1 MKSNP
6 TNPRLLIV
14 DDEKVALANMEHILE
29 GRGYEIVST
38 HSGPNA
44 LKLLDKQEF
53 DIVVTDLR
61 MPKVDGME
69 ILGRCREL
77 HPNSEVIVVTGYATV
92 DSAIE
97 AIRKGAY
104 YYIAKPFRLDEVRK
118 VVAEAVEKSRLKK
131 ENLALRKRLEHFQN
145 HVQIITQNLKM
156 EKLLETARH
165 VAPTDCNI
173 LITGESG
180 TGKEV
185 LAKYV
190 HQHSLRSEEP
200 MLAVN
205 CGAFNENLLTNE
217 LFGHEKGAFT
227 GADSQKKGLIEAASH
242 GTLFLDEIVEMS
254 PAMQVQLLRVIQ
266 EKKVLRLGGTTPI
279 DVDVRFIAA
288 TNRDPQDA
296 VKKGILRSD
305 LFFRLNVVLFHIPSL
320 SKRKDD
326 IPLLIQYFLKEQ
338 AESMKKDIRDVSPEV
353 IKILMNYDFPGNI
366 RELEN
371 IIARAVALCQED
383 TLEPVH
389 LPEDIR
395 ELEIWTF
402 RNEDGGYPTLE
413 EREKMYILWVL
424 KKVGGNKTRA
434 AEVLGIDRISLWRKL
449 KRYNL
454 EDASDSSELI

>member
-1 MKSNP
+1 MKSDP

-38 HSGPNA
+38 NSGPKA
-44 LKLLDKQEF
+44 LKLIDKQEF
-53 DIVVTDLR
+53 DIVVTDLS
-61 MPKVDGME
+61 MPKVDGMD
-69 ILGRCREL
+69 ILERCCEL
-77 HPNSEVIVVTGYATV
+77 HPNTQVIVITGHATI

-97 AIRKGAY
+97 AMKKGAY

-118 VVAEAVEKSRLKK
+118 VVAEAAEKNRLKK
-131 ENLALRKRLEHFQN
+131 ENLALRKRLEHFQG

-156 EKLLETARH
+156 EKLLEMARQM
-165 VAPTDCNI
+165 APTDCNI
-173 LITGESG
+173 LVTGESG

-185 LAKYV
+185 LAKYI
-190 HQHSLRSEEP
+190 HGHSLRSEGP
-200 MLAVN
+200 LLAIN

-227 GADSQKKGLIEAASH
+227 GADFQKKGLIETASH
-242 GTLFLDEIVEMS
+242 GTLFLDEIAEMP
-254 PAMQVQLLRVIQ
+254 PAMQIQLLRVIQ
-266 EKKVLRLGGTTPI
+266 EKKVLRLGGTKPL

-296 VKKGILRSD
+296 VKKGILRAD
-305 LFFRLNVVLFHIPSL
+305 LFFRLNVVLFHIPPL
-320 SKRKDD
+320 SGRKDD
-326 IPLLIQYFLKEQ
+326 IPLLIQYVLKEQ
-338 AESMKKDIRDVSPEV
+338 AEAMKKDVRDVSPEF
-353 IKILMNYDFPGNI
+353 IKILMNYEFPGNI

-371 IIARAVALCQED
+371 IIARAVALCQGN

-402 RNEDGGYPTLE
+402 RNEVGGYSTLGE
-413 EREKMYILWVL
+413 HEKMYILWIL
-424 KKVGGNKTRA
+424 KKEGGNKTRA
-434 AEVLGIDRISLWRKL
+434 AEALGIDRISLWRKL

-454 EDASDSSELI
+454 EDDSNSAG

>member
-6 TNPRLLIV
+6 TNPSLLLV
-14 DDEKVALANMEHILE
+14 DDEKAALLNMEHILE
-29 GRGYEIVST
+29 GSGYEIVRT
-38 HSGPNA
+38 HSGPKA
-44 LKLLDKQEF
+44 LELLDKQEF

-69 ILGRCREL
+69 ILKRCQDL
-77 HPNSEVIVVTGYATV
+77 HPNTQVIVITGYATI

-97 AIRKGAY
+97 AMKKGAY

-118 VVAEAVEKSRLKK
+118 IVAEAAEKNRLKK
-131 ENLALRKRLEHFQN
+131 ENLALRKRLKHFQG
-145 HVQIITQNLKM
+145 HAQIITQNLKM
-156 EKLLETARH
+156 EKLLEMARH
-165 VAPTDCNI
+165 VATTDCNV

-185 LAKYV
+185 LSKYI
-190 HQHSLRSEEP
+190 HQHSLRSEGP
-200 MLAVN
+200 MISIN
-205 CGAFNENLLTNE
+205 CGAFSENLLTNE

-227 GADSQKKGLIEAASH
+227 GADSQKKGLIEAACH

-254 PAMQVQLLRVIQ
+254 PAMQVKLLRVIQ
-266 EKKVLRLGGTTPI
+266 EKKVLRLGSTKPL
-279 DVDVRFIAA
+279 DVDVRFTAA

-305 LFFRLNVVLFHIPSL
+305 LFFRLNVVTFHIPPL
-320 SKRKDD
+320 SEHKDD

-338 AESMKKDIRDVSPEV
+338 AEAMKKDIRDVSPEV
-353 IKILMNYDFPGNI
+353 IKILMNYDFPGNT

-371 IIARAVALCQED
+371 IIARAVALCQAD
-383 TLEPVH
+383 TLEPAQ

-402 RNEDGGYPTLE
+402 RNEDGGYSTLE
-413 EREKMYILWVL
+413 EYEKMYIFRIL

-434 AEVLGIDRISLWRKL
+434 AEALGIDRISLWRRL
-449 KRYNL
+449 KRYKL
-454 EDASDSSELI
+454 EDNSTSA